1 MAHPRHAVDR
11 RPAAPAKLGAMSGIL
26 VSTLC
31 ALAGVIAYA
40 ALHNGIIGLQRPV
53 HRTHL
58 LFALICVTITVY
70 VAAKAGAY
78 RAETGTSLVAMR
90 RLELGASIVFAGVL
104 PWFVG
109 AYLSIKPRRL
119 QVAMSLFCALLFAAN
134 LTLPWGV
141 AFAELPGAAQITLPW
156 GERVTDLRVRHATP
170 WFTVGAAGYFVIFG
184 WCTYAALRQFRV
196 GSNRRSS
203 LTLAACL
210 AILILGLSYNQLV
223 NLERAP
229 GVHAA
234 EFSFIALIVLLD
246 FELARERRQ
255 SRDRVRGILDNMPAA
270 VYVKLKDGRYL
281 MTNRVYEALFGL
293 ASGSAIGKTDF
304 ELFAGA
310 QAEAALE
317 SDRRV
322 LQRREALRGE
332 ERIGSND
339 RGEPRIFASL
349 KFPLVDRDGSAEA
362 TCGVFTDVTDLRRN
376 EREMYL
382 LRRQVWHADRVA
394 RTAVLAASL
403 AHELSQ
409 PLTAILSNA
418 QAGLRFLAQDPPD
431 LTDLREILQ
440 DVVRDDKRAT
450 AVINGLRT
458 MLRRQETERDP
469 IDVGA
474 CVKEVV
480 DLMHSDFLERGVD
493 VTQSMAPG
501 CVVLGDKGQLQQ
513 VVLNL
518 AMNANEAMT
527 EQPRGSRSLHVSV
540 APSNGRRVRVAVCDT
555 GPGIGEED
563 IDKVFDHFYTTK
575 AKGLGMGLAMC
586 RSILESHGGS
596 LSVERNEGRGVT
608 FCFVLPLAPAG

>member
-1 MAHPRHAVDR
+1 
-11 RPAAPAKLGAMSGIL
+11 MSAIL
-26 VSTLC
+26 VLTLC

-58 LFALICVTITVY
+58 LFAVLCVTITVY
-70 VAAKAGAY
+70 VGAKAAAYGAEKP
-78 RAETGTSLVAMR
+78 AALVAMR
-90 RLELGASIVFAGVL
+90 RLEIAASIVFAGVL

-109 AYLSIKPRRL
+109 AYLDIRRRR
-119 QVAMSLFCALLFAAN
+119 QQAAMSLFCALLFAAN
-134 LTLPWGV
+134 LALPWGL
-141 AFAELPGAAQITLPW
+141 AFAELPGATRITLPW
-156 GERVTDLRVRHATP
+156 GERVTDLRVLHPTP
-170 WFTVGAAGYFVIFG
+170 WFVVGVAGFYAIFG
-184 WCTYAALRQFRV
+184 WCTCAAWRQYRI
-196 GSNRRSS
+196 GGHRRGS

-210 AILILGLSYNQLV
+210 ALLILGLTYNHLV
-223 NLERAP
+223 NLERLP
-229 GVHAA
+229 GMHVA
-234 EFSFIALIVLLD
+234 EFSFIGMIVLLD

-255 SRDRVRGILDNMPAA
+255 SRDRVRGILDHMPAA
-270 VYVKLKDGRYL
+270 VYVKLQDGRYL

-293 ASGSAIGKTDF
+293 GSGSAIGKTDF
-304 ELFAGA
+304 DLFASA
-310 QAEAALE
+310 QAEAARA
-317 SDRRV
+317 SDLRV
-322 LQRREALRGE
+322 LHQREALRNE
-332 ERIGSND
+332 ERIGSNA

-349 KFPLVDRDGSAEA
+349 KFPLLNRDGRADA
-362 TCGVFTDVTDLRRN
+362 MCGVLTDITDLRQN

-431 LTDLREILQ
+431 LADLREILQ
-440 DVVRDDKRAT
+440 DVVRDDKRAS

-458 MLRRQETERDP
+458 MLRRQETERDRV
-469 IDVGA
+469 DVGA
-474 CVKEVV
+474 CVQEVV
-480 DLMHSDFLERGVD
+480 ELMRSDFLERGVD

-527 EQPRGSRSLHVSV
+527 GQPRGSRALHVSV
-540 APSNGRRVRVAVCDT
+540 APSDGRRVRVAVRDA
-555 GPGIGEED
+555 GPGIDEEH

-586 RSILESHGGS
+586 RSILEAHGGS
-596 LSVERNEGRGVT
+596 LSVARNEGRGAT
-608 FCFVLPLAPAG
+608 FYMVLPLEPAG

>member
-1 MAHPRHAVDR
+1 
-11 RPAAPAKLGAMSGIL
+11 MSGIL

-40 ALHNGIIGLQRPV
+40 ALHNGIVGLQRPV

-58 LFALICVTITVY
+58 LFAVLCVTITVY
-70 VAAKAGAY
+70 VGAKAGAY
-78 RAETGTSLVAMR
+78 GAETAAALVAMR
-90 RLELGASIVFAGVL
+90 RLELGASMVFAGVL

-109 AYLSIKPRRL
+109 AYLHIRRRRQ
-119 QVAMSLFCALLFAAN
+119 QVAMSLFCALIFVVN
-134 LTLPWGV
+134 LALPWGV
-141 AFAELPGAAQITLPW
+141 GFAELPGAAQITLPW
-156 GERVTDLRVRHATP
+156 GERVTDLRVFHATP
-170 WFTVGAAGYFVIFG
+170 WFVLGVAGYYAIFG
-184 WCTYAALRQFRV
+184 WCTHAAWCQYRI
-196 GSNRRSS
+196 GGHRRSS

-210 AILILGLSYNQLV
+210 AILILGLTYNHLV
-223 NLERAP
+223 NLGLAP

-234 EFSFIALIVLLD
+234 EFSFIGMIVLLD

-270 VYVKLKDGRYL
+270 VYVKLRDGRYL
-281 MTNRVYEALFGL
+281 MTNRLYEALFGL
-293 ASGSAIGKTDF
+293 ESGSAIGKTDLD
-304 ELFAGA
+304 LFTSP
-310 QAEAALE
+310 QAEAAGAADL
-317 SDRRV
+317 RV
-322 LQRREALRGE
+322 LHQREALRSE
-332 ERIGSND
+332 ERIGSNA

-349 KFPLVDRDGSAEA
+349 KFPLLDRDGSADA
-362 TCGVFTDVTDLRRN
+362 MCGVLTDITDLRQN

-431 LTDLREILQ
+431 LADLREILQ
-440 DVVRDDKRAT
+440 DVVRDDRRAS

-458 MLRRQETERDP
+458 MLRRQETERERV
-469 IDVGA
+469 DVGA
-474 CVKEVV
+474 CVQEVV
-480 DLMHSDFLERGVD
+480 ELMHSDFLERGVE

-527 EQPRGSRSLHVSV
+527 EQPRGSRALHVSV
-540 APSNGRRVRVAVCDT
+540 APSDGRRVRVAVRDT
-555 GPGIGEED
+555 GPGVDETH

-586 RSILESHGGS
+586 RSILEAHGGS
-596 LSVERNEGRGVT
+596 LSVARNEGRGAT
-608 FCFVLPLAPAG
+608 FSMLLPLAPAG